1 MNRFNPDA
9 SLSNMWKAY
18 NNMPMKTTIL
28 DRIVEKEMSERKAYI
43 NNAISQ
49 ATSSDYINAKK
60 VNGTFFKRFD
70 QAKAE
75 QAANT
80 EKTIN
85 EIRRFIG
92 KGMKLDAFV

>member
-18 NNMPMKTTIL
+18 NNMPTKTTIL

-49 ATSSDYINAKK
+49 ATSSDYINSKK
-60 VNGTFFKRFD
+60 VSGTFFKRFD

-80 EKTIN
+80 QQTIN

-92 KGMKLDAFV
+92 KGMKMDAYV